1 MDAAGAG
8 NPRKPW
14 IERLPGVRYTRLG
27 LDLNASFGIDA
38 TGRRVIALSW
48 DYDHDNF
55 KWDVVMYGPFAR
67 AIFTF

>member
-1 MDAAGAG
+1 
-8 NPRKPW
+8 
-14 IERLPGVRYTRLG
+14 VRYTRLG